1 MYVAIVADPQVDRLL
16 APADDA
22 IKLALQIEH
31 QLVDKA
37 QLHVAEGRVTDT
49 QQVGLQLIARR
60 IQRILQLAQ
69 GARVSDSSISQL
81 EIAARQSLLSSAA
94 MSFFTLCCCSS
105 ITRWVMSMLSKIS
118 ATEYFN
124 GANVAVPMEIVA
136 ALVGGVGGARVPAP
150 RSTAAS
156 TDAAWRIRVGE
167 YSNR

>member
-37 QLHVAEGRVTDT
+37 QLHVAEGRVLDT

-124 GANVAVPMEIVA
+124 GANTLRCQWKSSP
-136 ALVGGVGGARVPAP
+136 P
-150 RSTAAS
+150 SSAAS
-156 TDAAWRIRVGE
+156 AARLSSCATIDSCIDRRSVENSRWRI
-167 YSNR
+167 

>member
-22 IKLALQIEH
+22 IACFADRTPACRQSPAPRCRGSRPRIRSRLACSLSPAASS
-31 QLVDKA
+31 VSCSSR
-37 QLHVAEGRVTDT
+37 RVPE
-49 QQVGLQLIARR
+49 
-60 IQRILQLAQ
+60 
-69 GARVSDSSISQL
+69 VSDSSISQL

-124 GANVAVPMEIVA
+124 GANTLRCQWKSSP
-136 ALVGGVGGARVPAP
+136 P
-150 RSTAAS
+150 SSAAS
-156 TDAAWRIRVGE
+156 AARLSSCATIDSCIDRRSVENSRWRI
-167 YSNR
+167 